1 MVAVRRRETH
11 IRAEQHSEDEW
22 FGADAELLRDQALA
36 ASGLL
41 NREIG
46 GRGVFPPQP
55 PGVTSLSYGSM
66 RWKEETGPQR
76 WRRDGQPEGP
86 ARILPPPRWLLN
98 DSAALERLA
107 LSGAGLAILP
117 TLDGERL
124 AAEGEITVFDQ
135 IRLEGASTSQ
145 VAAGAGVASFHAETG
160 GDFRW
165 FPLGQATTAADGAF
179 ELTTTARSG
188 TELTI
193 TFAASR
199 TQARHGYIARI
210 QAEAGVT
217 SAATLRA
224 DVYRVRFDL
233 PEDTENAGPL
243 LLQRVDDRQW
253 LPMSHS
259 TAGLR
264 LRLGAQL
271 HIELGPGKYE
281 LLDPLSPSRAQAF
294 SVPDADVVVVSSALA
309 TAAGD
314 RR

>member
-1 MVAVRRRETH
+1 MLAVGRDALPGAEERYQPPVRAALPQPARLPPVA
-11 IRAEQHSEDEW
+11 
-22 FGADAELLRDQALA
+22 GLRDEL
-36 ASGLL
+36 
-41 NREIG
+41 R
-46 GRGVFPPQP
+46 PP
-55 PGVTSLSYGSM
+55 PGLRAITD
-66 RWKEETGPQR
+66 Q
-76 WRRDGQPEGP
+76 QP
-86 ARILPPPRWLLN
+86 
-98 DSAALERLA
+98 
-107 LSGAGLAILP
+107 
-117 TLDGERL
+117 
-124 AAEGEITVFDQ
+124 VQ

-294 SVPDADVVVVSSALA
+294 SVPDADVVVVSSAPA